1 MQVKKEQLEP
11 TKVKLTVTVEAAQ
24 LGDIKQQVVEHLG
37 KDAKVQGFRPGK
49 APAHIVEKQLNQSA
63 LQTEFLEQAVN
74 RLYIDA
80 VQQENLRPV
89 APPQISISKFVPFTT
104 LEFTAEVEVIGDI
117 KLANYKTIKLAPK
130 TASVTADDVNQVLDN
145 LRSRAAEKKEVKRAA
160 KAGDEVVINFKGAD
174 AKTKEAISGADG
186 NEYPLVLG
194 SKTFIPGFEDKLA
207 GAKPGATTTFTLT
220 FPKDYG
226 AKPLRSRVV
235 SFTVEVLKVQ
245 ELVKPKLDDA
255 FAATVGPF
263 KTVSELKADIKKQL
277 TAEQQQ
283 QAQQVYDNELLEKIA
298 AKSMVTLPETLVED
312 EITRMEDEE
321 KRNLAYRGQ
330 TWQEH
335 LNEEGVDET
344 GHRETKRQ
352 AAEMRSKIGLILGTI
367 ADQEN
372 ITVTPEELE
381 IRLQLLKG
389 QYTDPSMLAEL
400 DKDENRRD
408 IHSRMMT
415 EKTLDFL
422 RASATKPVG

>member
-11 TKVKLTVTVEAAQ
+11 TKVKLTVTAEAD
-24 LGDIKQQVVEHLG
+24 LLSNIKQQVVEHLG

-49 APAHIVEKQLNQSA
+49 APIHLVEKQLNQSA

-89 APPQISISKFVPFTT
+89 APPQVAISKFVPFTT
-104 LEFTAEVEVIGDI
+104 LEFTAEVEVVGSI
-117 KLANYKTIKLAPK
+117 KLADYKKIKLAPK
-130 TASVTADDVNQVLDN
+130 TVNVTANDVNQVLDN
-145 LRSRAAEKKEVKRAA
+145 LRSRAAEKKEVKRVA
-160 KAGDEVVINFKGAD
+160 KAGDEVLINFKGVD
-174 AKTKEAISGADG
+174 AKTKERIQGADG
-186 NEYPLVLG
+186 TEYPLVLG
-194 SKTFIPGFEDKLA
+194 SKTFIPGFEDKVI
-207 GAKPGATTTFTLT
+207 GAKPGATKTFTLT

-226 AKPLRSRVV
+226 AKSLQGRVV

-245 ELVKPKLDDA
+245 ELVKAKLDDA

-263 KTVSELKADIKKQL
+263 KTLSELKTDIKKQL
-277 TAEQQQ
+277 TTEQQQ
-283 QAQQVYDNELLEKIA
+283 QAQQAYDNELLETIA
-298 AKSMVTLPETLVED
+298 TKSTVTLPKPLVED

-335 LNEEGVDET
+335 LKEEGVDEA

-352 AAEMRSKIGLILGTI
+352 AAEMRAKVGLILGEI
-367 ADQEN
+367 ADREN
-372 ITVTPEELE
+372 IAVTPEELE
-381 IRLQLLKG
+381 IRIQLLKG
-389 QYTDPSMLAEL
+389 QYTDPAMLAEL
-400 DKDENRRD
+400 DKDESRRD

-415 EKTLDFL
+415 EKTIDLL
-422 RASATKPVG
+422 RTSATK